1 MSICSMYD
9 VDGSGWID
17 LAEMTKLV
25 KSLHQLMN
33 ERNAQMLTRE
43 DPVDKART
51 IFRKMDADCD
61 GKVTRDEFVS
71 TCLKDQ
77 KLIELLTPH
86 GT

>member
-1 MSICSMYD
+1 MYD

-33 ERNAQMLTRE
+33 ERNAQLVSRE
-43 DPVDKART
+43 HPADRART
-51 IFRKMDADCD
+51 IFRQMDADGD
-61 GKVTRDEFVS
+61 GKVTREEFVS
-71 TCLKDQ
+71 TCLEDQ
-77 KLIELLTPH
+77 KLIELLTPQ

>member
-1 MSICSMYD
+1 MYD

-17 LAEMTKLV
+17 LTEMTKLV
-25 KSLHQLMN
+25 KSLSQLMN
-33 ERNAQMLTRE
+33 EGNAQMVSRE
-43 DPVDKART
+43 RPADRAKT

-61 GKVTRDEFVS
+61 GKVTRQEFIT
-71 TCLKDQ
+71 TCLEDQ

>member
-1 MSICSMYD
+1 MYD

-17 LAEMTKLV
+17 LTEMTKLV

-33 ERNAQMLTRE
+33 ERNSQLLRRE
-43 DPVDKART
+43 HPVDRARN
-51 IFRKMDADCD
+51 IFRQMDTDCD
-61 GKVTRDEFVS
+61 GKVTREEFVS

-86 GT
+86 DA